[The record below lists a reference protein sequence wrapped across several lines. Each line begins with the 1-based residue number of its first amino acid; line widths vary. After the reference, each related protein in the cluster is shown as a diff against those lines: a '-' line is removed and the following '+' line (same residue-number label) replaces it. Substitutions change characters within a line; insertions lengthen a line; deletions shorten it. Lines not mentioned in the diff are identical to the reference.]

1 MALMD
6 YDALAAD
13 LASIHS
19 ENETSIT
26 IRRGAAQLPAQTV
39 RIARLTARGQR
50 RQTGSAEEVQADVLV
65 AGPAALDIRVDDR
78 FTAGGLLYQVL
89 FVRPNRRAGTQAEA
103 KAVA

>member
-1 MALMD
+1 MD

-13 LASIHS
+13 LAGIHS
-19 ENETSIT
+19 ENETSIM
-26 IRRGAAQLPAQTV
+26 IRRGATTLTAQIV
-39 RIARLTARGQR
+39 RIARLAARGQR

-65 AGPAALDIRVDDR
+65 SGAAALDIRVDDR

-103 KAVA
+103 KAVG